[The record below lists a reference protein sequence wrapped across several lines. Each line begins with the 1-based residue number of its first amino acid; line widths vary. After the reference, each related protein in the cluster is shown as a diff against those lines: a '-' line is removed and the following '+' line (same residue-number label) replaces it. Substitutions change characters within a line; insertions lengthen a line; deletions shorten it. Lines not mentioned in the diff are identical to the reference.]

1 MHLAA
6 TIIAASALATATP
19 APTGNRSLTDSGE
32 RTLLA
37 QLPSIPAPLL
47 DDPPDFKARE
57 QVLLLRSSVKAL
69 TEALA
74 LANSEAEVFKR
85 QAEEMSLRLEALG
98 VPGLEGGE
106 GKLEG
111 RLVAAVRDL
120 RLIQERLDATR
131 AQLVSLSE
139 VVQLLISS
147 NAGVDPELRASIEA
161 EIRKTNEVLGASTAA
176 QAQPVEASLTEAMV
190 IDLKQELSLVVANVG
205 SRNGA
210 RLGMPFQV
218 WRGSN
223 LVGEVRVVDVRE
235 SICGAIIQSL
245 ENEKNPIQTGDR
257 LRVDAKK

>member
-1 MHLAA
+1 MNLAA

-19 APTGNRSLTDSGE
+19 ESTGDRSLTDSGG

-37 QLPSIPAPLL
+37 QLPFIPVPHLEK
-47 DDPPDFKARE
+47 PPDTKARE

-74 LANSEAEVFKR
+74 LANGEAEVFKR

-106 GKLEG
+106 SKLEG
-111 RLVAAVRDL
+111 RLIAAVRDL
-120 RLIQERLDATR
+120 RLTQDRLDATK
-131 AQLVSLSE
+131 AQLVRLSE
-139 VVQLLISS
+139 VVQLVVAS
-147 NAGVDPELRASIEA
+147 NAEMDAELRAGVEA
-161 EIRKTNEVLGASTAA
+161 EIRKTNEVLGAAIVA
-176 QAQPVEASLTEAMV
+176 EPLAVEAGLTDAMV
-190 IDLKQELSLVVANVG
+190 IDLKQEISLVVANVG
-205 SRNGA
+205 SKNGV

-218 WRGSN
+218 WRGSSRI
-223 LVGEVRVVDVRE
+223 GEVRAVDVRE

-245 ENEKNPIQTGDR
+245 ENEKNPIKTGDR